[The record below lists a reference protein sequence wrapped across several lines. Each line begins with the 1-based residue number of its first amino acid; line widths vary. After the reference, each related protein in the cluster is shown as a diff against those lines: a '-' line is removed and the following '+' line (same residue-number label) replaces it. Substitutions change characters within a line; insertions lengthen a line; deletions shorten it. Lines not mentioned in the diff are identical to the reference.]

1 MKREDDAALL
11 AEFAAALAADQPI
24 RRDFGRGE
32 RLHIDR
38 ALPFLVVHTGGARE
52 RAARNAVSAN
62 SSYLLVR
69 SKARAKAIIELVAAA
84 MTERF
89 GAFIVIDMAELMPD
103 RLPADATTLPRFDLT
118 ISTSP
123 DAGALAAG
131 VTFGAAIENAPA
143 EFRLPRV
150 MRPELADDPAAS
162 LARLMPQLAWLTT
175 RLAPVY
181 QVPDTDGVYP
191 QLLESLVANLVDAS
205 LRAVATFVTTTKSM
219 AISSHRALGRKAF
232 IDAVGRADRAIDD
245 VAQSF
250 DFLPAVTPINAAA
263 AWDEFK
269 ESGFKRA
276 PKLSYRPLSV
286 DIGEAKRTLFSI
298 RLDHFEDPV
307 LTALYREKQQELD
320 LQLSLLGARETPRFV
335 ELGRAL
341 YGPVAEDLR
350 DEARAILGS
359 TKSQHGRQSA
369 DAESAD
375 SGFVQRRASAMIARY
390 AADNDRFSPSVEMRD
405 DLPAGL
411 MVSGN
416 KLLISRSTTM
426 AKARVEA
433 LLSHE
438 VGVHL
443 LTYFNGSAQGL
454 RLFRSGLAGYEGVQE
469 GLAVLAE
476 YLVGGMTRSRLRLI
490 AARVEGCAAMLAGA
504 GFVDCYRL
512 VSEFGLPAPSAF
524 NLVVRIY
531 RGGGLAKDAI
541 YLRGLLEIL
550 EHLRAGGDLAPFWMG
565 KIAASHFGIMQELS
579 ARGLLRAPQ
588 NTPAFLTH
596 DGAEARLKAVIA
608 GMSPIEMITR

>member
-1 MKREDDAALL
+1 MKREGDAALL
-11 AEFAAALAADQPI
+11 AEFATALAADQPI

-38 ALPFLVVHTGGARE
+38 ALPFLVVHIGGARE

-89 GAFIVIDMAELMPD
+89 GAFIVLDMAELPPD
-103 RLPADATTLPRFDLT
+103 RLPAHATSLPQFDLT

-150 MRPELADDPAAS
+150 TRPELADDPAAN
-162 LARLMPQLAWLTT
+162 LARLMPRLAWLTT
-175 RLAPVY
+175 RFAPVY
-181 QVPDTDGVYP
+181 QVPETDGVYP
-191 QLLESLVANLVDAS
+191 QLLESLVANLVDAG
-205 LRAVATFVTTTKSM
+205 LRAVAAFAATTKSM

-250 DFLPAVTPINAAA
+250 DFLLAVTPINATE

-269 ESGFKRA
+269 GSGFKRA

-286 DIGEAKRTLFSI
+286 DIGEAKRTLYSI

-341 YGPVAEDLR
+341 YGPVAESLR
-350 DEARAILGS
+350 DEARAILDT
-359 TKSQHGRQSA
+359 TKSQHGRQTP

-375 SGFVQRRASAMIARY
+375 SGFVQRRATAMIARY
-390 AADNDRFSPSVEMRD
+390 AALHDGFAPSVEMRD

-411 MVSGN
+411 MVSGD

-426 AKARVEA
+426 AKTRVEA

-512 VSEFGLPAPSAF
+512 VTEFGLPAPSAF

-596 DGAEARLKAVIA
+596 DGAEARLKAVTA